1 MHILKFVSFLFILVT
16 GCATEIQQTPEAGWA
31 INETVQI
38 DNGEACAST
47 QTVQMDSLAL
57 ALDEAD
63 DVQVIDILDDGALEI
78 PDGSV
83 VTFSKSLVSSLT
95 LSTKPIK
102 YTISCTSSCSPI
114 DGFGTCAS
122 TGCQPFYPNNNK
134 APYCSTLLCSDP
146 DECSGSCTQSITAA
160 PVSLSKK

>member
-1 MHILKFVSFLFILVT
+1 LACV
-16 GCATEIQQTPEAGWA
+16 QRGWA
-31 INETVQI
+31 INETIQI

-63 DVQVIDILDDGALEI
+63 DVWVIDISDDGDLEI

-83 VTFSKSLVSSLT
+83 VTFSKALVSSLT

-114 DGFGTCAS
+114 DGVGTCAS

-134 APYCSTLLCSDP
+134 APYCTTLVCNDK
-146 DECSGSCTQSITAA
+146 DYCSGSCTQSITAA